1 MIQFPG
7 VFIIVDMKCD
17 TSVTGKIGLF
27 GSTFGHLIYQ
37 NLDYEACML
46 DTWSQGM
53 CQNSYYYQQN
63 DWWEETVFFA
73 CQIMFFSWPTFL
85 EKLPLSINWSEIE
98 HEVPT

>member
-1 MIQFPG
+1 
-7 VFIIVDMKCD
+7 MKCD

-63 DWWEETVFFA
+63 DWWEKTVFFCLPNHVFQLA
-73 CQIMFFSWPTFL
+73 HFIGEIALSLIFVHMF
-85 EKLPLSINWSEIE
+85 KGG
-98 HEVPT
+98 

>member
-1 MIQFPG
+1 
-7 VFIIVDMKCD
+7 MKCD

-53 CQNSYYYQQN
+53 CQNSSYYQQN
-63 DWWEETVFFA
+63 DWWEKTVFF
-73 CQIMFFSWPTFL
+73 C
-85 EKLPLSINWSEIE
+85 LPNHVFQLAHFIGEIATNTQT
-98 HEVPT
+98 HKHKNTKTQKHANTQQHKHKH